1 MFETDMNDEHC
12 NTRIIKTGNEKE
24 IWINVNIVVL
34 VRYNRNGLIEVCV
47 CVCVCRTDCNGLE

>member
-24 IWINVNIVVL
+24 VWINVNIVVL
-34 VRYNRNGLIEVCV
+34 VRCNGNSLIEV

>member
-1 MFETDMNDEHC
+1 MNDEHC

-24 IWINVNIVVL
+24 VWINVNIVVL
-34 VRYNRNGLIEVCV
+34 VRCNGNSLIEV